1 MSDAGTEDQGGE
13 DEDHHHLLASRQKE
27 HPERIN
33 RVSDHASA
41 GRDGIGNFI
50 QFCIRNRKTRDRRV
64 NMVRNVTRL
73 EGGSGMP

>member
-41 GRDGIGNFI
+41 GRDGAAKCAPLNS
-50 QFCIRNRKTRDRRV
+50 D
-64 NMVRNVTRL
+64 L
-73 EGGSGMP
+73 